1 MRQSHVPSSAFPVE
15 DPAKIRG
22 MFGRNLRVLVSSYRS
37 VAALC
42 REIGVN
48 RTQFNRY
55 LSGESFPRPDVLH
68 RICQFFDVDARILLE
83 PVESLAP
90 PVRDL
95 LNHPEL
101 DGFFGSEPLDVSEA
115 GFPSGFYR
123 FTRRSFLDASRLV
136 LGLVH
141 VKRRDGYT
149 LLRGFKPRE
158 ALRVQGLSIAP
169 RAREYRGL
177 ILRQQEGVMAL
188 ASHRNT
194 LSCSFNFLTRQSSFQ
209 PNIWEG
215 YAARTIR
222 ETGSGQR
229 TTRMVYEHLGGFSGQ
244 VLETAR
250 RAGLV
255 TLDEVPEDHRR
266 VLRLDQDFH

>member
-15 DPAKIRG
+15 DPAKLRG

-68 RICQFFDVDARILLE
+68 RICQYFGVDARILLE
-83 PVESLAP
+83 PVENLAP
-90 PVRDL
+90 SVRDL

-101 DGFFGSEPLDVSEA
+101 EGFFGAEPLDVPEA

-141 VKRRDGYT
+141 IKRLDGYT
-149 LLRGFKPRE
+149 LLRGFEPRE
-158 ALRVQGLSIAP
+158 ALRLQGLSIAP
-169 RAREYRGL
+169 RARISGPHSAPTGRCHGLGQSPQYPVVFLQLPEPAIVLPPEYLGRVCHANHPRNRFGPAGNTYGL
-177 ILRQQEGVMAL
+177 
-188 ASHRNT
+188 
-194 LSCSFNFLTRQSSFQ
+194 
-209 PNIWEG
+209 
-215 YAARTIR
+215 
-222 ETGSGQR
+222 
-229 TTRMVYEHLGGFSGQ
+229 
-244 VLETAR
+244 
-250 RAGLV
+250 
-255 TLDEVPEDHRR
+255 
-266 VLRLDQDFH
+266 